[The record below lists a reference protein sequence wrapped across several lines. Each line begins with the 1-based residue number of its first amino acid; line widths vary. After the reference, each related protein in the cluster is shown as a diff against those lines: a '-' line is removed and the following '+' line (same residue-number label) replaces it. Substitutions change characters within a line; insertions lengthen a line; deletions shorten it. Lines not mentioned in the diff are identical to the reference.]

1 MINAEDEI
9 YIDLRTSCT
18 RDEAAAKLLGWMK
31 GHVRK
36 VNPLAELDC
45 VDNDL
50 QNMSSLEG
58 SLADKLYEM
67 REAARQEF
75 INALKPGFDAS
86 LVFEKEFAVLQFDA
100 LIDDAMGYL
109 LAIDEEL
116 AKDDS
121 ALRIDKFATEK
132 SGVIHITLKS
142 LDQWAVSTYGISII
156 NSLGNL
162 TKGDTCN
169 IPASQRDD
177 TEPSGPAQGDNE
189 PADTEP
195 TVTEPGD
202 TEPSDTEP
210 SDTEPSD
217 TERDSKG
224 GLGKLKANNLY
235 TTLALAVELLV
246 DILDSKKVIHGD
258 RTNVRAVA
266 ILIAAK
272 CSKEVNGQG
281 VEAIDDKITAAKKI
295 YATKIK
301 GPL

>member
-18 RDEAAAKLLGWMK
+18 RDVAAAKLLGWMK

-36 VNPLAELDC
+36 VIPASEQGDAA
-45 VDNDL
+45 DQW
-50 QNMSSLEG
+50 QNMCSLEG
-58 SLADKLYEM
+58 SLADKLNEM
-67 REAARQEF
+67 RETARQEF

-86 LVFEKEFAVLQFDA
+86 LVMEKEFAVLQCDVI
-100 LIDDAMGYL
+100 IDDAMNYL

-156 NSLGNL
+156 NSPDNII
-162 TKGDTCN
+162 KDDNCDT
-169 IPASQRDD
+169 PVSQRDD
-177 TEPSGPAQGDNE
+177 PAQG
-189 PADTEP
+189 
-195 TVTEPGD
+195 
-202 TEPSDTEP
+202 
-210 SDTEPSD
+210 DTEPSD
-217 TERDSKG
+217 TERDTKG
-224 GLGKLKANNLY
+224 GLGRIAANNLY
-235 TTLALAVELLV
+235 TTLALAVEVLV
-246 DILDSKKVIHGD
+246 EVLASKKVIYGD

-266 ILIAAK
+266 KLIAAK

>member
-18 RDEAAAKLLGWMK
+18 RDVAAAKLLGWMK
-31 GHVRK
+31 GHVRM
-36 VNPLAELDC
+36 VIAGPEQGEAAGQ
-45 VDNDL
+45 L
-50 QNMSSLEG
+50 QNMCSLEG
-58 SLADKLYEM
+58 SLTDKLMEL
-67 REAARQEF
+67 REAARQDF

-86 LVFEKEFAVLQFDA
+86 LVMEKEFAVLQCDVT
-100 LIDDAMGYL
+100 IDDAMNYL

-121 ALRIDKFATEK
+121 VLRIDRYATEK

-156 NSLGNL
+156 NNLGNL
-162 TKGDTCN
+162 TKGDNCN

-177 TEPSGPAQGDNE
+177 PAQGDTEPSDTAQGDNE

-202 TEPSDTEP
+202 TV
-210 SDTEPSD
+210 
-217 TERDSKG
+217 RDLKG
-224 GLGKLKANNLY
+224 GLGKIAANNLY
-235 TTLALAVELLV
+235 TTLALAVEVLV
-246 DILDSKKVIHGD
+246 EVLASKKVIHGD

-266 ILIAAK
+266 KLIAAK
-272 CSKEVNGQG
+272 CSKQVNGQG
-281 VEAIDDKITAAKKI
+281 VEAIDDKISAAQKI
-295 YATKIK
+295 YAAKIK
-301 GPL
+301 AA